1 MSPDAPLLPGKL
13 GKPDLTLSA
22 DPRLDPRLVALFS
35 PGEAM
40 DNLIEDS
47 TSVDRNSSYEEA
59 LQYVEGIE
67 PNLGPFYDGPLFGSL
82 PPVEGVT
89 RRTQTIVDSD
99 DHEITLYIHEPTERA
114 GPLPGVV
121 HTHGGGM
128 VMSSATDLRYERWRD
143 ELAAT
148 GLCVVGVE
156 FRNAAG
162 KLGNHPFPA
171 GLNDCARA
179 TQWTY
184 FNRSEL
190 GISIVI
196 VSGESGGGN
205 LCLAVALKAKQEE
218 WLDEIGG
225 VYSCCPYISG
235 TYDPAPPELTSL
247 FENKD
252 YVIDASTQAMVKAYD
267 PTGEH
272 AKNPLAWPYHATNS
286 HLEGLPPHTVSVNEL
301 DPLRDEGL
309 AYARKLARAGV
320 QTISRT
326 VNATPHGGD
335 TDFLL
340 LIPEIYYA
348 TIRDIHGFANS
359 IVNN

>member
-1 MSPDAPLLPGKL
+1 MSQDSPLLPGKL
-13 GKPDLTLSA
+13 GNPALTLDK
-22 DPRLDPRLVALFS
+22 DPRLDPRLIPLFAS
-35 PGEAM
+35 GDGM
-40 DNLIEDS
+40 DAVLEDS
-47 TSVDRNSSYEEA
+47 VTVDRNSSYEEA
-59 LQYVEGIE
+59 LQFVETVE
-67 PNLGPFYDGPLFGSL
+67 ANLDPFYEALYGAL

-89 RRTQTIVDSD
+89 RRTQTIVDAD
-99 DHEITLYIHEPTERA
+99 DQEITLYIHEPTERNEA
-114 GPLPGVV
+114 LPGIV
-121 HTHGGGM
+121 HMHGGGM
-128 VMSSATDLRYERWRD
+128 VMCSAADLNYQRWRD

-148 GLCVVGVE
+148 GLRVVGVE

-162 KLGNHPFPA
+162 KLGSHPFPA

-179 TQWTY
+179 TQWVY
-184 FNRSEL
+184 FNREEL
-190 GISIVI
+190 GISNII

-218 WLDEIGG
+218 WIDEIDG

-235 TYDPAPPELTSL
+235 TYDPAPRELTSL
-247 FENKD
+247 TENKD

-272 AKNPLAWPYHATNS
+272 SKNPLAWPYHATADD
-286 HLEGLPPHTVSVNEL
+286 LEGLPPHTISVNEL

-309 AYARKLARAGV
+309 VYARKLAQAGV

-335 TDFLL
+335 TDFLS

-348 TIRDIHGFANS
+348 TIRDIHGFAHA
-359 IVNN
+359 IANN